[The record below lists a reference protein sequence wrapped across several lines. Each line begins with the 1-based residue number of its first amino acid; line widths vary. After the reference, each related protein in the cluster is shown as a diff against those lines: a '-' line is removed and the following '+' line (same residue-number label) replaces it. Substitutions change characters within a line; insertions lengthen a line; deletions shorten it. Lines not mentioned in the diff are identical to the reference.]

1 MASSSLS
8 GNQVI
13 WIDTKMCR
21 VDRFLYISGKEAG
34 RQELLLV
41 ISYTLLE
48 KEQKQMGDALQIS
61 TFGKEMGDVHW

>member
-1 MASSSLS
+1 
-8 GNQVI
+8 
-13 WIDTKMCR
+13 MCR